1 MENVLDKRVQDK
13 RNRPIVLAAIILA
26 MFMGAIEG
34 TIVSTAMPAIV
45 GELGDF
51 SLYSWVFSSYL
62 LMNTVTVLIYGKLAD
77 LFGRK
82 PVIIIGIIIFLIG
95 SILCGLANSMVT
107 LIIFRFIQG
116 FGAGAITP
124 IATTIVGDLYTK
136 EERAKIQGYLSSV
149 WGISAILGPALGG
162 LLVQYVS
169 WRFIFWI
176 NIPLGIL
183 AGLGIAIF
191 LHENIDKTKKS
202 IDYPG
207 ALLIGISTSIL
218 MFVLVEGGNR
228 WDWLSIE
235 IIGLLTTSLI
245 LFFLFYLQ
253 EQKAVEPIMPFSIW
267 KNRTIL
273 LANLT
278 SFTTG
283 IMLIGISSFLPTF
296 VQGVMEESAIVAGF
310 TLTTMSIGWPIASTI
325 AGPLLLKIG
334 IRATSFLG
342 GIALVIGSLMFVML
356 TPQAGPI
363 WAATGS
369 FIIGIGMGLTN
380 TTFIV
385 AIQSSV
391 SWEQRGIATAA
402 NSFMKNL
409 GNTVSAAFLGGILNS
424 QLMNYLT
431 NYGSANTAGL
441 TVDSTN
447 LLLNKEERDQLPGGI
462 LHLLQE
468 GLTYSLQTVYY
479 VVLFLAIISMIFI
492 WLLPRKKYESS

>member
-1 MENVLDKRVQDK
+1 MQNVVEKRMNNK
-13 RNRPIVLAAIILA
+13 TNRPIVLAAIMMA

-45 GELGDF
+45 GELGNF

-82 PVIIIGIIIFLIG
+82 PVITFGIFLFLIG

-124 IATTIVGDLYTK
+124 IATTIVGDIYSK

-149 WGISAILGPALGG
+149 WGISAVLGPALGG

-169 WRFIFWI
+169 WRFVFWI

-183 AGLGIAIF
+183 AWIGIALF
-191 LHENIDKTKKS
+191 LNENVSKKRKS
-202 IDYPG
+202 IDYKG
-207 ALLIGISTSIL
+207 AAFITVSTSIL
-218 MFVLVEGGNR
+218 MYVLVEGGNR
-228 WDWLSIE
+228 WNWLSPQIL
-235 IIGLLTTSLI
+235 GLLLISVI
-245 LFFLFYLQ
+245 LFFIFYYH
-253 EQKAVEPIMPFSIW
+253 ERKVDEPIMPFSIW

-283 IMLIGISSFLPTF
+283 IMLIGISSYLPTF
-296 VQGVMEESAIVAGF
+296 VQGVMEKPPIVAGF
-310 TLTTMSIGWPIASTI
+310 TLTTMSIGWPIASTA
-325 AGPLLLKIG
+325 AGPLMLKIG
-334 IRATSFLG
+334 VRATSLIG
-342 GIALVIGSLMFVML
+342 GIALIVGSLMFVTL
-356 TPQAGPI
+356 TPEAGPI
-363 WAATGS
+363 WAAIGS
-369 FIIGIGMGLTN
+369 FIVGAGMGLTS

-385 AIQSSV
+385 AIQSAV
-391 SWEQRGIATAA
+391 SWEQRGVATAA
-402 NSFMKNL
+402 NSFMRNL

-424 QLMNYLT
+424 QLMKYLMENGNEHT
-431 NYGSANTAGL
+431 SEL
-441 TVDSTN
+441 TVNSIT
-447 LLLNKEERDQLPGGI
+447 LLLNQEERSLLSLDALR
-462 LHLLQE
+462 LLQD
-468 GLTYSLQTVYY
+468 GLTQSLHMVYY
-479 VVLFLAIISMIFI
+479 VVLFLAIVSIVFI
-492 WLLPRKKYESS
+492 WLLPKKHETH